1 MGEADKPTGGK
12 ARDEVAAFLADPYA
26 DQSPGLQRLLFSL
39 RDRPAAGKLVLV
51 EIEAGRRWQLARLGG
66 RGKPVERLEPVFD
79 DLREAERHVFRLR
92 MDLGMGE
99 GA

>member
-1 MGEADKPTGGK
+1 MSEPGTGAGGEEEG
-12 ARDEVAAFLADPYA
+12 EVAGFLADPFA
-26 DQSPGLQRLLFSL
+26 DHPAGLQRLLFSL

-66 RGKPVERLEPVFD
+66 RGKPVERLEPVFE
-79 DLREAERHVFRLR
+79 DLREAERVVFRLR
-92 MDLGMGE
+92 RGMGE